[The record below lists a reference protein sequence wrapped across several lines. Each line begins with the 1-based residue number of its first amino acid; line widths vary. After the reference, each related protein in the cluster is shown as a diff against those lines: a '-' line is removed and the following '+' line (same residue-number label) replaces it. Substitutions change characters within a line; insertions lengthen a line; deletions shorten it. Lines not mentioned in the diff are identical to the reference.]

1 MKVDSVGFE
10 WHRFRDLKYIFGLL
24 KFTNCQR
31 FELAI
36 IIIQKFT
43 NFKQIEILKSE
54 VRFNL

>member
-1 MKVDSVGFE
+1 MKVDSMGFE

-36 IIIQKFT
+36 IYK
-43 NFKQIEILKSE
+43 NLQILSKL
-54 VRFNL
+54 RF